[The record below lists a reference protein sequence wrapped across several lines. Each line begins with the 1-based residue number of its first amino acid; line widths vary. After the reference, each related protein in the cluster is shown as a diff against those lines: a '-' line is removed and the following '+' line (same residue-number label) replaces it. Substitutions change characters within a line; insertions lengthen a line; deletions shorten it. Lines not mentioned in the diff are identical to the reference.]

1 MNQNLPAQSKDVI
14 FPGFK
19 GWIYLCLICSFLF
32 TSCARYYY
40 APNSVNIPLL
50 DEKEAKINA
59 QYLAGGL
66 SDGVEC
72 QSAFAITSHF
82 GGMVNMMVNGG
93 NDEDLFYETEAKT
106 NMSFIEIGGGYF
118 TPIKSTALI
127 FETYAGVGTG
137 GVRNDYDPGNSTVR
151 FTKLFIQP
159 NIGVKNKYIEFGISS
174 RMSWTKH
181 RVMTP
186 APQESSYFYELDDI
200 KNNPVSIFWEPGVV
214 LRAGGNKFKVQL
226 QYTASVNLSH
236 PEDAL
241 TQEEGY
247 FAFGF
252 TIPIHYTTT
261 AQ

>member
-1 MNQNLPAQSKDVI
+1 MNQKLHTQSKGI
-14 FPGFK
+14 LFPGFK
-19 GWIYLCLICSFLF
+19 GWIYLFSAFSFLF

-50 DEKEAKINA
+50 SEKEAQINA
-59 QYLAGGL
+59 QFLGGVI

-93 NDEDLFYETEAKT
+93 NDDDLFYESEAKT
-106 NMSFIEIGGGYF
+106 NMSFIEIGAGYF
-118 TPIKSTALI
+118 TPIKSTSLV
-127 FETYAGVGTG
+127 FETYGGIGTG
-137 GVRNDYDPGNSTVR
+137 GVRNNYDPGNSNVK

-159 NIGVKNKYIEFGISS
+159 NIGVKNKHIAFGISS

-181 RVMTP
+181 NVITTVP
-186 APQESSYFYELDDI
+186 LENSSFYELENL

-214 LRAGGNKFKVQL
+214 IRAGGEKFKVQL
-226 QYTASVNLSH
+226 QYTASVNLSNS
-236 PEDAL
+236 EDAI

-252 TIPIHYTTT
+252 NIPIQYIPKS
-261 AQ
+261 Q